1 MNATVTGKFS
11 AVKQATRA
19 VDKLLESCVSDDR
32 VRTIV
37 LKSSA
42 ERPAANTSEKSSRPR
57 SHGVTAPQAA
67 AGGGPLDSIGDDER
81 RSSDRPAGIL
91 VAVETPD
98 RVSRALAVS
107 VLRQHGAR
115 IIESDEDAL
124 PDKNS
129 PDARPVPLS
138 ALFKKSDAEKKQSAG
153 FVPIEI
159 ERPSSFNG
167 ALRTG
172 SGVREHGGRQ
182 QATGSSG
189 HKDSL
194 GKR

>member
-11 AVKQATRA
+11 AVKQAARA

-32 VRTIV
+32 VRTTL

-42 ERPAANTSEKSSRPR
+42 QRPVHAAANTGEKSSRSR
-57 SHGVTAPQAA
+57 SHEVAAPS
-67 AGGGPLDSIGDDER
+67 AGGGLLDNIGDDER
-81 RSSDRPAGIL
+81 RSANRPAGIL

-115 IIESDEDAL
+115 IIEIDTGAW
-124 PDKNS
+124 
-129 PDARPVPLS
+129 PDARPVSLS
-138 ALFKKSDAEKKQSAG
+138 ALFDKAEAEKKQSPS

-159 ERPSSFNG
+159 ERPSSPTG
-167 ALRTG
+167 ALRTR
-172 SGVREHGGRQ
+172 SEVREHSGRQ
-182 QATGSSG
+182 PVTTSSSR
-189 HKDSL
+189 HKDSF
-194 GKR
+194 GKP